1 MIKSTSDIQVIH
13 HRLLDEVSAQARS
26 SPRLR
31 KNYNFHAADMAPSHR
46 LLNAVEP
53 DSYIP
58 PHCHAD
64 ASKDETIV
72 VLRGSLGVIFF
83 DSHGAI
89 TQKILLTPGGDSMGV
104 NIPHGV
110 FHTLVALASGS
121 VFFEAKAG
129 PYTALTMQEKAA
141 WAPLENDPQAPA
153 YHAQLKKLFSE
164 TR

>member
-1 MIKSTSDIQVIH
+1 MKDLQIIQ
-13 HRLLDEVSAQARS
+13 RSLLDQVSAQARA

-31 KNYNFHAADMAPSHR
+31 KNYNFHAAEAALSHR

-58 PHCHAD
+58 PHCHSD
-64 ASKDETIV
+64 ASKDETII
-72 VLRGSLGVIFF
+72 VLRGRLGVVLF
-83 DSHGAI
+83 DSQGNI
-89 TQKILLTPGGDSMGV
+89 TKKILLTPDSDSMGV

-129 PYTALTMQEKAA
+129 PYVPLSAQEKAP
-141 WAPLENDPQAPA
+141 WAPTEAAPHA
-153 YHAQLKKLFSE
+153 STYLAQLKQLF
-164 TR
+164 T